1 MLPRNRLSG
10 GTLLAW
16 RRRQPLTITVNRRQW
31 KTWSRKTEPQKNR
44 IKMSFLWWYPSGLA
58 PPAAF
63 VRRWEETVR
72 GPRQML
78 LFHSTVFL
86 HVQQGSPSHA
96 FVLQVQRKIL
106 AELGLKTAFDLS
118 KSAGTGIWKGGW
130 GGWRGALH
138 VDSPS
143 ELFELYHQQRGTF
156 LLQYRLE
163 IQLCILGTG

>member
-44 IKMSFLWWYPSGLA
+44 IKMLFFVVPIWPCSARSLCLA
-58 PPAAF
+58 LGK
-63 VRRWEETVR
+63 TVR
-72 GPRQML
+72 GSRQML
-78 LFHSTVFL
+78 LFNSIVFL

-96 FVLQVQRKIL
+96 FVLQVQRKVL

-118 KSAGTGIWKGGW
+118 KSAVTGIWKGGW

-138 VDSPS
+138 VDTPS